1 MSVEAGES
9 QRSKGGDGLRR
20 ARTRQ
25 LTFAFADSP
34 SGGTGAGTPDVSGGK
49 AYLLLTAKGKRA
61 GTLAARTSDTSRL
74 LERAASEPN
83 LAKAL
88 LNVARNKG
96 APGLD
101 GQTVSEVV
109 AQSAKLLPKLRR
121 ALLEGTYRP
130 DDIRRVWIPK
140 PGGGQRGLG
149 IPTVVDRWVEQAVL
163 QVLEPIY
170 DPTFHPS
177 SHGFRRRRGAHT
189 AVAEAK
195 AYIEQGYTVVVD
207 LDLSKFLETSS
218 YYTPSDETASKRL
231 GWFSNTLIRRPL
243 RLPRQRCTA

>member
-1 MSVEAGES
+1 
-9 QRSKGGDGLRR
+9 
-20 ARTRQ
+20 

-34 SGGTGAGTPDVSGGK
+34 SGGKGAGTPDASGGT
-49 AYLLLTAKGKRA
+49 AYLLLRAKGKRTA
-61 GTLAARTSDTSRL
+61 NLAARTSDTSRL

-109 AQSAKLLPKLRR
+109 EGSPKLLRKLRR
-121 ALLEGTYRP
+121 ARLEGKYRP
-130 DDIRRVWIPK
+130 GDIRRVWIPK
-140 PGGGQRGLG
+140 PDGGQRGLG
-149 IPTVVDRWVEQAVL
+149 IPNVVDRWVEQAVL

-177 SHGFRRRRGAHT
+177 SHGFRDHCWQH
-189 AVAEAK
+189 
-195 AYIEQGYTVVVD
+195 I
-207 LDLSKFLETSS
+207 
-218 YYTPSDETASKRL
+218 
-231 GWFSNTLIRRPL
+231 
-243 RLPRQRCTA
+243 